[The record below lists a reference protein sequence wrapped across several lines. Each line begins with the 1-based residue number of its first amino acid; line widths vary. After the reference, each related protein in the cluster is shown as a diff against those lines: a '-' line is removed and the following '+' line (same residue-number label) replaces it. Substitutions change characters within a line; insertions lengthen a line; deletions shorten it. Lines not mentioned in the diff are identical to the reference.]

1 VFGEAPEGFDAVDVI
16 LTPGELVL
24 MMMNPM
30 MLVTI
35 DYQPIVD
42 LPSIGVDIAA

>member
-1 VFGEAPEGFDAVDVI
+1 VFGEAPERFDPVDVV

-24 MMMNPM
+24 MMMNPV

-35 DYQPIVD
+35 GYQAVIG
-42 LPSIGVDIAA
+42 LPSIGVDVTA